1 MIKVVG
7 LGPGS
12 IESITLGTLNL
23 LEGSKNIF
31 LRTKKH
37 PTVKFLIDK
46 GIQFETYDNQYESN
60 ENFDEVYKNIAEDI
74 IEKHKTFGDVVYVV
88 PGHPLV
94 AEKSVSNILKLSK
107 DKNIEVEVLPAVSF
121 IDAVME
127 ALKIDPVEGIK
138 IIDAFDMKNQIF
150 DKRIGTII
158 TQVYNKFIA
167 SEVKLFLLEYYK
179 ADTEIYFVRAAGVKN
194 EEKIKRIPLYE
205 LDRQEDI
212 DYLTSIFIPKDINN
226 TKDFNDLIDIIEV
239 LRSKDGCPWDRE
251 QNHDSLKR
259 CLIEESYEVIEAIEN
274 EDEDLLIEELG
285 DVLLQVV
292 FHAQI
297 GREEGYFNIND
308 VIIGICN
315 KMINRHPHVFGEVV
329 AKNSEEVINNW
340 DKIKYKEQGLNSYTD
355 NLKHVAK
362 TLPALIR
369 AEKVQKKAANI
380 GFDWKDVEGPMEKLI
395 EEIKEVK
402 EVYKTDNKERILEE
416 IGDLIFSVVNI
427 ARFLDIDPEN
437 ALNYTIDKFI
447 KRFEFIEISA
457 QEKNQDLEE
466 MSIEEMNELWN
477 KAKSSISL

>member
-74 IEKHKTFGDVVYVV
+74 IEKHKTFGYVVYVV

-369 AEKVQKKAANI
+369 AEKVQKKQQILVLI
-380 GFDWKDVEGPMEKLI
+380 GKMLKGQW
-395 EEIKEVK
+395 
-402 EVYKTDNKERILEE
+402 R
-416 IGDLIFSVVNI
+416 
-427 ARFLDIDPEN
+427 
-437 ALNYTIDKFI
+437 
-447 KRFEFIEISA
+447 
-457 QEKNQDLEE
+457 
-466 MSIEEMNELWN
+466 
-477 KAKSSISL
+477 SL